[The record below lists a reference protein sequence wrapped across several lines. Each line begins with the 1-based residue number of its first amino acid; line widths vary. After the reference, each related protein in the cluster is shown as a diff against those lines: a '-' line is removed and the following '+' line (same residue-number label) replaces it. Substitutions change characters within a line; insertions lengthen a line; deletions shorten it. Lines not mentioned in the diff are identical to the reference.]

1 MITTINHAQ
10 ISVPSGSDN
19 QVRQFYGQVL
29 GLPEKPV
36 PEGLRGRGLIWFQ
49 AGDREIHVGVED
61 GINRLATRTHIAYEV
76 SDIADWRLRLT
87 QFGLQLIDQPKIQG
101 FDRFHINDPF
111 GNRLEIIGRDGG

>member
-29 GLPEKPV
+29 GLTEKPV

-49 AGDREIHVGVED
+49 VGDREIHVGVED

-87 QFGLQLIDQPKIQG
+87 QLGLQLIDQPKIQG

-111 GNRLEIIGRDGG
+111 GNRLEIIGRDSR